1 VLLPNPEAL
10 GAGAIGAHEHGLL
23 SYASALLLLVLI
35 ARAVWRDGL
44 RSWLGSLGEALA
56 LDSHPPA
63 DAHAHGHAHAH
74 GEEGGHSHSHSHSH
88 GHSHFH

>member
-1 VLLPNPEAL
+1 LLL
-10 GAGAIGAHEHGLL
+10 
-23 SYASALLLLVLI
+23 ALL

-63 DAHAHGHAHAH
+63 EAHAHDRPVADD
-74 GEEGGHSHSHSHSH
+74 GGHSHSHSHSH